1 LKWQANL
8 RILEVTEI
16 KTVPYVPRS
25 HPFVERL
32 IGSIRREYLDPML
45 FWTSADL
52 ENKLLDFRT
61 YFNHHRTHHSREGRT
76 RVTTRRQSAL
86 VSLATTLSR
95 PISHTHGRL
104 SFQRCAIPAICRSPC
119 AKTRN
124 EIIRVGVLQFF
135 SAARFV
141 NLAVS
146 LPQYQ
151 FASHTLADPNRREIL
166 ALLRKGEKTAG
177 DLAEQFDMTKPSM
190 SHHFAVLKDADLAV
204 NAGVDT
210 LSRALTSK
218 PGVNAG
224 EE

>member
-1 LKWQANL
+1 
-8 RILEVTEI
+8 
-16 KTVPYVPRS
+16 
-25 HPFVERL
+25 
-32 IGSIRREYLDPML
+32 
-45 FWTSADL
+45 
-52 ENKLLDFRT
+52 
-61 YFNHHRTHHSREGRT
+61 
-76 RVTTRRQSAL
+76 
-86 VSLATTLSR
+86 
-95 PISHTHGRL
+95 
-104 SFQRCAIPAICRSPC
+104 
-119 AKTRN
+119 
-124 EIIRVGVLQFF
+124 
-135 SAARFV
+135 V